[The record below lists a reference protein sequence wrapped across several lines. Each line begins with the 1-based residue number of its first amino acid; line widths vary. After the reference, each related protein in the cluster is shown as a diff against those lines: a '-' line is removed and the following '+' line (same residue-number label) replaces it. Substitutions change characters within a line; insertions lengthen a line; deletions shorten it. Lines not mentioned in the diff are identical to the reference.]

1 MNIVIHDAALV
12 LVLRVRR
19 ENSAGYPESACNVLS
34 LRIDTRNM
42 RRFSIGKFITLWMTA
57 RINQSLTLGPTYRYS
72 RIEVT
77 NIYSDLQ
84 NSNWSKRSCCIWKC
98 NVYQRMQEESLPTSA
113 FRYREVDINLGQR
126 SCEIHA
132 IKKAMINHRLQIHS
146 SLQGFIFI
154 SRSW

>member
-1 MNIVIHDAALV
+1 MV
-12 LVLRVRR
+12 LVLHARR
-19 ENSAGYPESACNVLS
+19 ENSAGYPERAYSVLS
-34 LRIDTRNM
+34 PRIDTRNM
-42 RRFSIGKFITLWMTA
+42 RRSYIDKFITLWMTA
-57 RINQSLTLGPTYRYS
+57 RINQSLTLGPTYMYS
-72 RIEVT
+72 RLEVT
-77 NIYSDLQ
+77 DIYFDLQ
-84 NSNWSKRSCCIWKC
+84 NSNWSKRSYCIWKC
-98 NVYQRMQEESLPTSA
+98 NVYQRMHEKLLPTSA